1 MARELG
7 RTVVNS
13 PLVKCAVAGNDPN
26 VGRIVAAAGKFV
38 GELDVNT
45 STKDKVWVAARL
57 SSARLSV
64 RPSLHPLTHSHALH
78 SLPRR
83 SLFFLGG
90 GTPCRTDRREASHP
104 DGR

>member
-45 STKDKVWVAARL
+45 STKTKLAERL
-57 SSARLSV
+57 VIKMGGLVIFEVRGAMRHDPIRLYRFHLGVCDRALSCTSA
-64 RPSLHPLTHSHALH
+64 
-78 SLPRR
+78 LPNAHVH
-83 SLFFLGG
+83 G
-90 GTPCRTDRREASHP
+90 
-104 DGR
+104 